1 MSSFDA
7 LLKILELDGV
17 KYVISNDLD
26 KYKEK
31 REDWDQYVKG
41 IKYIF
46 VGDNPGDEEEQ
57 NKVYFCEKGKTGT
70 NIRNFTKDF
79 LVLDWDIDI
88 FAINKSLV
96 HTKKTADLKGT
107 ETDESQELV
116 ANLINEITKENVNCF
131 VCIFGIDSYHSDYFK
146 VFFEKLKKDSELRL
160 YYHPSRRYPI
170 SIKEQDEI
178 EAYVEKLIEEKKLT
192 NDQMKKFRNKVFK
205 VYGERLYKFYNK
217 NQIKVSSIMKKIDVS
232 KLV

>member
-7 LLKILELDGV
+7 LLKILELDGA
-17 KYVISNDLD
+17 KYVILNDLD

-31 REDWDQYVKG
+31 KEDWDQYVKG

-57 NKVYFCEKGKTGT
+57 NNVYFCEKGKTGK
-70 NIRNFTKDF
+70 NIRHFTKDF
-79 LVLDWDIDI
+79 LALDWDKDI

-96 HTKKTADLKGT
+96 HTKKTADLKHA

-116 ANLINEITKENVNCF
+116 ANLINEITKENVNCC
-131 VCIFGIDSYHSDYFK
+131 VCIFGVDSYQSDYFI
-146 VFFEKLKKDSELRL
+146 VFFDKLKIDSELHL

-170 SIKEQDEI
+170 SN
-178 EAYVEKLIEEKKLT
+178 AEKK
-192 NDQMKKFRNKVFK
+192 K
-205 VYGERLYKFYNK
+205 
-217 NQIKVSSIMKKIDVS
+217 
-232 KLV
+232 